1 MKDPKKIL
9 ITGGAGFIGGALIR
23 NLLKNTNDCI
33 FNVDKFGYASDL
45 TGIETINSAAKRHK
59 AIKLDL
65 INKESINDYINLV
78 KPDLIIHL
86 AAESHV
92 DRSIKD
98 PSHFIKSNII
108 GTFNLIE
115 SAKIYWESLNSNMKE
130 LFRFH
135 HVSTDEVFGTLKKNE
150 FFDESSRYS
159 PRSPYSASKASS
171 DHIVKSWYH
180 TYGFPIIITNCSN
193 NYGPYQFPEKLI
205 PLTILK
211 AIKGENIPIY
221 GDGTNQRDWLYVED
235 HISGII
241 NAFNNSKIGK
251 TYCIGGGE
259 VRTNLEV
266 VNKICSIL
274 DNLIPK
280 GLPYKNQIT
289 FVKDRP
295 GHDRRY
301 AIDSSRIK
309 KELGWSPSYT
319 FEEGLSQTINW
330 YINNSIWCEKMMRKS
345 GYIGDRLGL
354 K

>member
-1 MKDPKKIL
+1 MKDSKKIL

-23 NLLKNTNDCI
+23 NLLLNTSDLI
-33 FNVDKFGYASDL
+33 FNLDKFGYASDL
-45 TGIETINSAAKRHK
+45 TGIEKISSARKRHK
-59 AIKLDL
+59 VVKLDL
-65 INKESINDYINLV
+65 INMDSVNDYINFV

-92 DRSIKD
+92 DRSIND
-98 PSHFIKSNII
+98 PSHFIKSNIL

-115 SAKIYWESLNSNMKE
+115 SAKIYWGSLNSNSKK

-150 FFDESSRYS
+150 FFNESSRYS

-171 DHIVKSWYH
+171 DHIVNSWYH

-211 AIKGENIPIY
+211 ALKGEDIPIY

-235 HISGII
+235 HINGII
-241 NAFNNSKIGK
+241 KALNNSEIGK
-251 TYCIGGGE
+251 TYCIGGGA
-259 VRTNLEV
+259 VKTNLEV
-266 VNKICSIL
+266 VNSICSIL
-274 DNLIPK
+274 DKIVPK
-280 GLPYKNQIT
+280 NSSYKDQIT
-289 FVKDRP
+289 FVSDRP

-301 AIDSSRIK
+301 AIDNSKIK
-309 KELGWSPSYT
+309 RELGWSPAYT
-319 FEEGLSQTINW
+319 FEEGLYQTISW
-330 YINNSIWCEKMMRKS
+330 YIDNSNWCEKMMKKS